1 VIVLTVYS
9 RPGCHLCDEMKAVV
23 QRVVRTQQAP
33 IQIEE
38 IDISTDPEL
47 EARYGLE
54 IPVLLVDGRKVAKY
68 RIDEQALKRIVA
80 EKVGRAG

>member
-1 VIVLTVYS
+1 MIVLTVYS

-68 RIDEQALKRIVA
+68 RVTDGELMRILA
-80 EKVGRAG
+80 ARNG